1 MFMEDSQRWK
11 VFVMKDYLRL
21 RTFLVLGVIAV
32 FACAIH
38 PLTPLDFYETF
49 SASLKEN
56 ADAKKV
62 ESVITRAKAAQ
73 QQRADLYPAA
83 AVLESAD
90 AQGIELKE
98 LTVFE
103 QAFDNS
109 EVVSNIRKRA
119 SSSIRLGLDL
129 NGGVEFVLD
138 LKPDYAALASSGVSY
153 DEAQKKLKENFREY
167 RDLAMEALRKRL
179 ESQNIFESE
188 IAPFAATA
196 LSLKAPIVSKDEKD
210 KLQKLISMSN
220 KLEFRLVHPRSSEI
234 IASNGIVPI
243 GYERLRAVSGKR
255 DSSGAVYIVEKRP
268 QMTGNAVD
276 RAQAVQ
282 TQYGS
287 IAISLKFN
295 SNGAAQFAQVTG
307 KNVKRQ
313 LAIVLDGKL
322 YCAPV
327 IQDRIAGGQAEI
339 TGRFSMEE
347 ANNIADALNSG
358 SFPFQVEVQAVY
370 DTDPTLGA
378 DNVSNGI
385 RAGLIALVLLAVF
398 MIVYYRF
405 AGCIAVCALVA
416 NVVLILGAMAAFGAT
431 MTMPGIAGIILTL
444 GMAVDANVLVFE
456 RMREEFDQ
464 GKSPAVVIN
473 NGFKQAYSA
482 VLDGNLTTLV
492 VALILI
498 YFGTG
503 AVKGFAVSLAIGII
517 ASLFTALFMSRV
529 MFDWLLV
536 IKPDVRL
543 SMLKFFSKP
552 AIPFLRQSKVAVWV
566 SLALIIAS
574 FVLFAVKGRNML
586 SVDFT
591 GGTLLSYSFKE
602 RVAVADLEKTL
613 ADNALPAKVTYKS
626 SASQSD
632 NRKVEILLREG
643 FEKKFSAGS
652 SSIGE
657 HIQQILNQKYPQLQL
672 KGGSSTI
679 IGALVGSEMTRNAVI
694 SLLLAFLGMIVYVS
708 LRYEFNYACAG
719 ILALVHDVI
728 ISLGVFILSGREMS
742 LPVVA
747 GLLTIIGYSINDTIV
762 IFDRIREERK
772 LHPDKS
778 FEVIVDDSLNRT
790 LSRTI
795 LTSLTTFIVV
805 AVMLVAGGIA
815 ISDFML
821 VIALGIIIGS
831 YSSLYIASPVIVF
844 YNRLRKKS
852 GRAGEKSLN

>member
-1 MFMEDSQRWK
+1 
-11 VFVMKDYLRL
+11 MKDYLRL

-38 PLTPLDFYETF
+38 PLKPLDFYETF
-49 SASLKEN
+49 AASLKKN
-56 ADAKKV
+56 ADTVKV
-62 ESVITRAKAAQ
+62 EKVIAQAKAAQ
-73 QQRADLYPAA
+73 QQRADLYPAS
-83 AVLESAD
+83 AVLASAD

-138 LKPDYAALASSGVSY
+138 LKPDYAALAAGGVSY

-179 ESQNIFESE
+179 EAQNIFESE

-234 IASNGIVPI
+234 IAANGIVPI
-243 GYERLRAVSGKR
+243 GYERLREVSGR
-255 DSSGAVYIVEKRP
+255 HDNAGNVYIVEKRP

-295 SNGAAQFAQVTG
+295 TQGAAQFAQVTE

-358 SFPFQVEVQAVY
+358 SFPFQVDVQAVY

-385 RAGLIALVLLAVF
+385 HAGLIALVLLAIF

-405 AGCIAVCALVA
+405 AGVIAVTALVA
-416 NVVLILGAMAAFGAT
+416 NVVLILGSMAAFGAT

-464 GKSPAVVIN
+464 GKSPIAVVN

-503 AVKGFAVSLAIGII
+503 AVKGFAVSLAIGIL

-529 MFDWLLV
+529 LFDWVLV
-536 IKPDVRL
+536 IKPDIKL
-543 SMLKFFSKP
+543 SMLRFFSNP
-552 AIPFLRQSKVAVWV
+552 SIPFLRQSKVAVIV
-566 SLALIIAS
+566 SLVLIAGS
-574 FVLFAVKGRNML
+574 LLLFAVKGKNML

-591 GGTLLSYSFKE
+591 GGTLLSYSYNG
-602 RVAVADLEKTL
+602 RTAVADLEKTL
-613 ADNALPAKVTYKS
+613 QENSLPAKVTYKS

-632 NRKVEILLREG
+632 NRKLEILLREG
-643 FEKKFSAGS
+643 FEKKFAAGTDGIS
-652 SSIGE
+652 E
-657 HIQQILNQKYPQLQL
+657 HIQTLLNKQYPDLQL
-672 KGGSSTI
+672 KDGSSTM
-679 IGALVGSEMTRNAVI
+679 IGALVGMEMTRNAVI
-694 SLLLAFLGMIVYVS
+694 SLLLAFLGMIIYVS
-708 LRYEFNYACAG
+708 LRYEFNYALAG

-728 ISLGVFILSGREMS
+728 ISLGVFILCGREMS

-772 LHPDKS
+772 LHPEKA
-778 FEVIVDDSLNRT
+778 FETIVDESLNRT
-790 LSRTI
+790 LSRTV
-795 LTSLTTFIVV
+795 LTSLTTFLVV

-844 YNRLRKKS
+844 YNKLRNKKDP
-852 GRAGEKSLN
+852 AATMTTEV